1 MKNRAYIAAT
11 GSYLPEYILTN
22 TEIAGI
28 VDTSDEWITERCGV
42 KERRILRDNDKA
54 TAFMAKEAALN
65 VLTKSKCDVNSIEVV
80 IVATATPDHLFP
92 STSAIVADML
102 GIKNAWC
109 FDVMAA
115 CSGFLFALN
124 TASKLIESG
133 AYENILVIGSDKMS
147 AIMDFTNRNTCVLFG
162 DGAGAVLLKST
173 NSGCGILNSVLKTD
187 GSGYRNLYQK
197 AGGSLFPASAETVA
211 NKEHS
216 ITMTGQTVFKSA
228 VSGMAES
235 CTQLLSNVSVDK
247 KDVNY
252 LVPHQA
258 NIRIINS
265 IIDFLEIDKSKVAI
279 NINKYGNTTCAS
291 IPICLD
297 EWSHKFKTGDNIV
310 ISAFGAGYSWGS
322 MLLKWYNPG

>member
-1 MKNRAYIAAT
+1 MKTRAYIAAT
-11 GSYLPEYILTN
+11 GSYLPDYILTN
-22 TEIAGI
+22 TEIATM
-28 VDTSDEWITERCGV
+28 VDTNDEWITERCGV
-42 KERRILRDNDKA
+42 KERRILKDKDKA
-54 TAFMAKEAALN
+54 TAFMAKEAAERALQ
-65 VLTKSKCDVNSIEVV
+65 KCHCNKDTIEVV
-80 IVATATPDHLFP
+80 IVATATPEHLFP
-92 STSAIVADML
+92 STSAIVAEML

-133 AYENILVIGSDKMS
+133 AYSNILVIGSDKMS

-162 DGAGAVLLKST
+162 DGAGAVLLKT
-173 NSGCGILNSVLKTD
+173 TASGNGIINSVLKTD
-187 GSGYRNLYQK
+187 GSGYKNLFQK

-216 ITMTGQTVFKSA
+216 ITMAGQTVFKTA
-228 VSGMAES
+228 VTGMAES
-235 CTQLLSNVSVDK
+235 CTRLLKETGLTKNEVE
-247 KDVNY
+247 Y
-252 LVPHQA
+252 LIPHQA

-265 IIDFLEIDKSKVAI
+265 IIDFLEIDKNKVAI
-279 NINKYGNTTCAS
+279 NIHKYGNTTCAS

-297 EWSHKFKTGDNIV
+297 EWSGKFNSGDNIV

-322 MLLKWYNPG
+322 MLLKWHRPD